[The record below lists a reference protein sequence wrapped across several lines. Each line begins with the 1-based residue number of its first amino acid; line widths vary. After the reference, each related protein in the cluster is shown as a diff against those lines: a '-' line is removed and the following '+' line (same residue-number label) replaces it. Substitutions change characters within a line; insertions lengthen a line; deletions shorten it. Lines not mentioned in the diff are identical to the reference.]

1 MKEKLKKLE
10 IKKIFQEY
18 NLLLVDDEYKKEM
31 VNEYRAEFLTEI
43 ENKRRELGIEPES
56 TKIEDEPKAENMESS
71 DVIAEPIKT
80 IIHVDEET
88 KKKLKKIYKEIVK
101 KTHPDKINSEKH
113 LDMYIKSKQAY
124 EENNIIDLYSI
135 CIDLQIEF
143 DYDVIDI
150 KSMLEII
157 DHKKMKLKNLES
169 SYLWLWV
176 HSQDESE
183 KEKIIS
189 LFIQAYVK

>member
-1 MKEKLKKLE
+1 MKEKLKQLE

-31 VNEYRAEFLTEI
+31 INEYRADFLTEI
-43 ENKRRELGIEPES
+43 ENKRRELGIEPEVP
-56 TKIEDEPKAENMESS
+56 KIEDEPKAENIDSS
-71 DVIAEPIKT
+71 DAVAEPKNT

-101 KTHPDKINSEKH
+101 KTHPDKTNSEKH

>member
-1 MKEKLKKLE
+1 MKDKLKQLE

-31 VNEYRAEFLTEI
+31 INEYRADFLTEI
-43 ENKRRELGIEPES
+43 ENKRRELGIEPEVP
-56 TKIEDEPKAENMESS
+56 KIEDEPKTENIDSS
-71 DVIAEPIKT
+71 DAVADPTKT
-80 IIHVDEET
+80 IIYVDEET

-101 KTHPDKINSEKH
+101 KTHPDKTNSEKH

>member
-1 MKEKLKKLE
+1 MPK
-10 IKKIFQEY
+10 
-18 NLLLVDDEYKKEM
+18 
-31 VNEYRAEFLTEI
+31 TENI
-43 ENKRRELGIEPES
+43 
-56 TKIEDEPKAENMESS
+56 DSS
-71 DVIAEPIKT
+71 DAIAEPIKT
-80 IIHVDEET
+80 IINVDEVT

-101 KTHPDKINSEKH
+101 KTHPDKTNSEKH

>member
-1 MKEKLKKLE
+1 MKEKLKQLE

-31 VNEYRAEFLTEI
+31 INEYRADFLTEI
-43 ENKRRELGIEPES
+43 ENKRRELGIEPEVPK
-56 TKIEDEPKAENMESS
+56 TENEPKAENIDSS
-71 DVIAEPIKT
+71 DEVADPTKT
-80 IIHVDEET
+80 IIYVDEET
-88 KKKLKKIYKEIVK
+88 KKKLKKIYKE
-101 KTHPDKINSEKH
+101 THPDKTNSEKH

>member
-1 MKEKLKKLE
+1 MKEKLKQLE

-31 VNEYRAEFLTEI
+31 INEYRADFLTEI
-43 ENKRRELGIEPES
+43 ENKRRELGIEPEVP
-56 TKIEDEPKAENMESS
+56 KIEDGPNAENMDSS
-71 DVIAEPIKT
+71 DEVAEPTKT

-101 KTHPDKINSEKH
+101 KTHPDKTNSEKH

-143 DYDVIDI
+143 DYDLIDI

>member
-1 MKEKLKKLE
+1 MKEKLKQLE

-31 VNEYRAEFLTEI
+31 INEYRADFLTEI
-43 ENKRRELGIEPES
+43 ENKRRELGIEPEVPK
-56 TKIEDEPKAENMESS
+56 TENEPKAENIDSS
-71 DVIAEPIKT
+71 DEVADPTKT
-80 IIHVDEET
+80 IIYVDEET

-101 KTHPDKINSEKH
+101 KTHPDKTNSEKH